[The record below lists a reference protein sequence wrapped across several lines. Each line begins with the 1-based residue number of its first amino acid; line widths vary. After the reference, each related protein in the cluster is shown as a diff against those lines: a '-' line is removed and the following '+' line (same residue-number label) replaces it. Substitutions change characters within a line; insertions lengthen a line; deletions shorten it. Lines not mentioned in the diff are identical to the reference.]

1 MASFSVTVSGTVVR
15 GTDADDAFNII
26 GAQSVY
32 LLGLGGAEDRFTG
45 PSTHNVLNGGA
56 DDSADRILVQGG
68 GQNSERWRPATRW
81 PQRSLTR
88 RAIHKAISGLC
99 SIPFLAI
106 AAAAAD
112 KNPIAKD
119 QRKLEALLSIR
130 SGEPEKKLFFGSVEF
145 DCDPDAPG
153 GVPGFGPL
161 PHAASQVA
169 VAKSEQVNT
178 PVEPEGEPRWR

>member
-1 MASFSVTVSGTVVR
+1 MFL
-15 GTDADDAFNII
+15 F
-26 GAQSVY
+26 
-32 LLGLGGAEDRFTG
+32 

-112 KNPIAKD
+112 ENPIAKD

-153 GVPGFGPL
+153 GVSGFGPL

-178 PVEPEGEPRWR
+178 PVEPAGEPRWR